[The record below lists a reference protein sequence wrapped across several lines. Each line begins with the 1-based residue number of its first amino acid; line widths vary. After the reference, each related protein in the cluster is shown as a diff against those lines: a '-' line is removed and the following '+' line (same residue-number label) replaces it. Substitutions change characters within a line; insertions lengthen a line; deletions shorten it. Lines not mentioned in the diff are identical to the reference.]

1 MTPAA
6 SISRLIL
13 YVLSA
18 MVMAASGGL
27 ASVDFTDAKQ
37 VAGYALG
44 IIATGLITA
53 RSYIDKSPS
62 QVVPPSQ

>member
-1 MTPAA
+1 MTPSA
-6 SISRLIL
+6 SILRLVL

-27 ASVDFTDAKQ
+27 ASVDFSNGKQ

-62 QVVPPSQ
+62 EVEK